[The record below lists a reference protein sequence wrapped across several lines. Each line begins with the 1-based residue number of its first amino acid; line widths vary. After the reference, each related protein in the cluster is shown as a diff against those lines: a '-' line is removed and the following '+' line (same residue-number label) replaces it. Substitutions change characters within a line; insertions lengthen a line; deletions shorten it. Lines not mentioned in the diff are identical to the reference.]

1 MATAAPTGD
10 TQTTQRIVNDLDANF
25 IVEAG
30 AGTGKTYALVSRAV
44 ALVKAGH
51 PMPGIVAITFTEA
64 AAAEL
69 SERIRARL
77 EQLLDDRHPDNH
89 TDLLAA
95 DLSDDHRQH
104 IQNAI
109 AELDQASIQTIHSFA
124 AQLLRERPLSVG
136 LPPGWGPL
144 DEVETKERF
153 NKEWD
158 KWLERALGEGTGVGK
173 ELRSALTYLIEDN
186 ISINV
191 WRKIAQSFSDKYDRL
206 RASDSLVYAIPS
218 VDISAVADD
227 TLRELRKLCEL
238 DRNRTGTSASLLDQL
253 NGAINAVQSARQ
265 VSDDTF
271 SVARVVREKS
281 VLPTRRG
288 GNPAIRQR
296 FTAAGTAFK
305 ESLQTACLAK
315 GLMPLLHN
323 LRQHFAVDYEAQRK
337 AKGVATFDDLLVW
350 ARDLLRDD
358 AHARQH
364 FRDKYS
370 HILIDEFQDTDP
382 LQAEIAFYL
391 AAAPDADIHNQ
402 PWHTLPLTPGKL
414 FIVGDPKQ
422 SIYRFRNAD
431 LAVVQQV
438 KDGGQLQ
445 PLSISENRRSQNP
458 VLHWVNAVFGGTDDA
473 SGLVQEEPGI
483 QADYIPLQPNA
494 GIQQESLGTVQIFG
508 GDSTES
514 ADAVRRQQAKHVAN
528 LIAAYAGD
536 SAAARLNMYDKGSKN
551 IRPANLGDVCLLI
564 RSRNGLGV
572 LTRALD
578 DAAIPYRL
586 EGASLFFDTQEVQDM
601 LNCLRAID
609 DPADEVSVVAALRS
623 PAFACSDA
631 DLLRWRDAGGQTPVW
646 NYQSRRLDADAAE
659 SGDQRQA
666 APSVWQGMQ
675 KLREYHERSR
685 TESVAQ
691 LIAQFIRDRRL
702 DELDLAETRPR
713 ETWRRRQFLVEQ
725 ARNLEYD
732 SAISPGVAPFT
743 LRRFLGWAESRQEEN
758 ARITEVAVPETDDD
772 AVRIMTMHAA
782 KGLEFPIVILLGLD
796 YDPAAKSGPNGYP
809 TVLHGAS
816 GNPIEV
822 LAGSWNRGSGL
833 MTPGYQAAIATEDKH
848 SDAEAIRL
856 AYVGATRARDH
867 LLVSLYHGVNQKGE
881 SKDLIHRIANLPDLP
896 HRPAPVDIA
905 DTPQLLLSKPDAIDA
920 GDYDF
925 DSWQHSHADNIKQ
938 RSLPQAVTAT
948 SLAHPGRVHSDGDRI
963 EDKEPSGDPPPTTG
977 RGGTAFGSALHSVLQ
992 NTVDQMLTAEQLP
1005 LPPGTPVADLLKQ
1018 WDGEIEKL
1026 AKSAAKAQG
1035 LTGRDGEIITLTR
1048 RALQNDSVAKALRA
1062 PRLWPEIPVAA
1073 PIDTSDEA
1081 VVIEG
1086 IIDLLYQDD
1095 DGQLVI
1101 LDYKSD
1107 DIKADEL
1114 DDRMKQHYQWQ
1125 GAAYAAAIKRAT
1137 GREVKDV
1144 QFLFVRLDG
1153 PARSVANWR
1162 NLVEE
1167 VAQRAAEPAIGTARQ
1182 G

>member
-1 MATAAPTGD
+1 MATPAPTGD
-10 TQTTQRIVNDLDANF
+10 THTTQRIVNDLDANF

-77 EQLLDDRHPDNH
+77 EQLLDDRHPDND

-95 DLSDDHRQH
+95 NLADDHRQH

-136 LPPGWGPL
+136 LPPGWATL

-153 NKEWD
+153 TDQWKEWLD
-158 KWLERALGEGTGVGK
+158 YALGKDTGVDAGLQNSLRFLLENDVKVNHWQKIAQAFSDKADKLRDATVIPDGNLRSMACNTIK
-173 ELRSALTYLIEDN
+173 ELRELQSKCDNPADALYKRIEQ
-186 ISINV
+186 V
-191 WRKIAQSFSDKYDRL
+191 
-206 RASDSLVYAIPS
+206 
-218 VDISAVADD
+218 ISAADNVLQFATDPVAVAGVD
-227 TLRELRKLCEL
+227 TNFPTGGAPGASRYWNQGISPKEARDKLK
-238 DRNRTGTSASLLDQL
+238 A
-253 NGAINAVQSARQ
+253 
-265 VSDDTF
+265 
-271 SVARVVREKS
+271 VRE
-281 VLPTRRG
+281 
-288 GNPAIRQR
+288 R
-296 FTAAGTAFK
+296 FVGTVNAAPK
-305 ESLQTACLAK
+305 VQELI
-315 GLMPLLHN
+315 PLLHN
-323 LRQHFAVDYEAQRK
+323 LRQHFAVDYAARRK
-337 AKGVATFDDLLVW
+337 AEGVATFDDLLVW

-358 AHARQH
+358 ADARQH

-438 KDGGQLQ
+438 KDGGQLA

-473 SGLVQEEPGI
+473 GGLMQADDGI

-494 GIQQESLGTVQIFG
+494 GIQQESLGTVQVFG
-508 GDSTES
+508 GPLAEI
-514 ADAVRRQQAKHVAN
+514 AAAVQRQQAKHVAN

-536 SAAARLNMYDKGSKN
+536 SAAARLNIYDKGSKN

-586 EGASLFFDTQEVQDM
+586 EGASLFFDTQEVQDL

-631 DLLRWRDAGGQTPVW
+631 DLLRWRDAGGKTPAW

-666 APSVWQGMQ
+666 APSVWDGMQ

-691 LIAQFIRDRRL
+691 LIAAFIRDRRL

-732 SAISPGVAPFT
+732 SAISPGAPPFT

-796 YDPAAKSGPNGYP
+796 YDPTAKSGPNGYP

-848 SDAEAIRL
+848 SGAEAIRL

-896 HRPAPVDIA
+896 HHLALVDIA
-905 DTPQLLLSKPDAIDA
+905 DSPQLLLSKPDAIDA

-925 DSWQHSHADNIKQ
+925 DRWQHSRAAAIKQ
-938 RSLPQAVTAT
+938 RSVPSAVTAT
-948 SLAHPGRVHSDGDRI
+948 RLARSGESDQDAPRPDEPKRGRG
-963 EDKEPSGDPPPTTG
+963 G

-992 NTVDQMLTAEQLP
+992 DIVAEMQASEQLP
-1005 LPPGTPVADLLKQ
+1005 LPPGTPVADLLEQ
-1018 WDGEIEKL
+1018 WDSEIEKL
-1026 AKSAAKAQG
+1026 AKSAAKSQG
-1035 LTGRDGEIITLTR
+1035 LTGRDGEIAALAR
-1048 RALQNDSVAKALRA
+1048 LALQNDSVAKALRA

-1073 PIDTSDEA
+1073 PIDDTQDP
-1081 VVIEG
+1081 VVVEG

-1107 DIKADEL
+1107 NIKADDL

>member
-95 DLSDDHRQH
+95 NLTDDHRQH

-144 DEVETKERF
+144 DEVETKEQF

-158 KWLERALGEGTGVGK
+158 KWLDRALGEGTGVGK

-337 AKGVATFDDLLVW
+337 AEGVATFDDLLVW

-358 AHARQH
+358 ADARQH
-364 FRDKYS
+364 FREKYS

-431 LAVVQQV
+431 LAVVQKV

-473 SGLVQEEPGI
+473 DGLMQEEPGI
-483 QADYIPLQPNA
+483 QATYIPLQPNA
-494 GIQQESLGTVQIFG
+494 GIQQESLGTVQVFG
-508 GDSTES
+508 GPLAEI
-514 ADAVRRQQAKHVAN
+514 AAAVQRQQAKYVAS

-536 SAAARLNMYDKGSKN
+536 SAAARLNMYDKGSKS

-586 EGASLFFDTQEVQDM
+586 EGASLFFATQEVQDL

-631 DLLRWRDAGGQTPVW
+631 DLLRWRDAGGKTPVW

-666 APSVWQGMQ
+666 APAVWQGMQ

-691 LIAQFIRDRRL
+691 LIAAFIRDRRL

-782 KGLEFPIVILLGLD
+782 KGLEFPIVILLGL
-796 YDPAAKSGPNGYP
+796 
-809 TVLHGAS
+809 AS
-816 GNPIEV
+816 NPRSRDNEALFNSSDGSVEV
-822 LAGSWNRGSGL
+822 KAGDIA
-833 MTPGYQAAIATEDKH
+833 TPGHTDAVARERENTE
-848 SDAEAIRL
+848 AEEVRL

-867 LLVSLYHGVNQKGE
+867 LLVSMHQSGGQNNGITAQITSLSQNTE
-881 SKDLIHRIANLPDLP
+881 LP
-896 HRPAPVDIA
+896 HHPAPVDIA

-925 DSWQHSHADNIKQ
+925 DRWQHSRDAAIKQ
-938 RSLPQAVTAT
+938 RSVPSAVTAT
-948 SLAHPGRVHSDGDRI
+948 RLARSGESDQDA
-963 EDKEPSGDPPPTTG
+963 PPPDEPKRGRGG

-992 NTVDQMLTAEQLP
+992 DIVAEMQASEQLP

-1035 LTGRDGEIITLTR
+1035 LTGRDGEIADLAR

-1062 PRLWPEIPVAA
+1062 SRLWPEIPVAA
-1073 PIDTSDEA
+1073 PIVPTDEA
-1081 VVIEG
+1081 QVPVVVEG
-1086 IIDLLYQDD
+1086 IIDLLYEDD

-1107 DIKADEL
+1107 DIKADDL

-1125 GAAYAAAIKRAT
+1125 GAAYAAAIEQAT
-1137 GREVKDV
+1137 RRKVKDV